1 MVVDTRVMSGE
12 AEVASMSRL
21 GLRCAAS
28 VCPRPSPKKHLGFLP
43 RPRRR
48 KLTLLDARAMTPE
61 EALLALKTVA
71 TLRTALF
78 GLLLYAFIRLTVY
91 VWRPLLDRV
100 FVSTSV

>member
-1 MVVDTRVMSGE
+1 
-12 AEVASMSRL
+12 
-21 GLRCAAS
+21 
-28 VCPRPSPKKHLGFLP
+28 
-43 RPRRR
+43 
-48 KLTLLDARAMTPE
+48 MTPE